1 MRGLKK
7 LRLRLRTLFGAGRM
21 DAELDEELRY
31 HLDRQID
38 ALKARGLSHEDA
50 RFAALREFGG
60 IEQRKEEC
68 RDARGLQL
76 IESCL
81 QDARYAVRSLLRTP
95 GFTAVAL
102 LSLSLGIGANTT
114 IFTFV
119 NAVLLKP
126 LPFPDAGRVVVV
138 REQPLASDDT
148 VAVHPQNFLEWRSRV
163 RAFEAIAIVQR
174 PPVNVVGR
182 DGTEQVSGANVTTD
196 LFRVFGL
203 PPTVGRALTAAD
215 AIPGSEPVAV
225 LGYSYWTRRFG
236 GDRAIVGR
244 RLTVSDGSLTV
255 VGVASPDLKLG
266 LTEPDVYTPL
276 TIDPSNPSAVGSR
289 SFECYA
295 RLRSD
300 ITVAQARAELEAVA
314 GQLSRELPL
323 DRGYSA
329 SLTGLQDFLVREGRP
344 ALRLLMAVV
353 AVVLILA
360 CVNVA
365 GLLTVRGAARRQ
377 ELAVRA
383 SLGAS
388 KGRLVRQLIIESL
401 VLAALAAAGGLLLAR
416 WSIRAL
422 VTLTEGALT
431 IGTTRPVELDASCLA
446 FTLIVATMTAL
457 AFGLIPAA
465 QAGSASPQATLGRQ
479 SRGGTA
485 DRVQQRLRGGLV
497 IAEVAL
503 AVTLIVGAG
512 LLLRTFSSLARVD
525 LGFRPAQTLTMRLF
539 LGLRDESYRV
549 RLVDEIVTRVDAVPG
564 VQAAGTI
571 QFLPLAGMT
580 CGSGF
585 WPDDAANGDPRGLAT
600 ECSLVSRG
608 YLAAIGIPVI
618 QGRAFDERDTA
629 SAPRVAIVNRA
640 FARRYFPDG
649 GALGRRIRVHA
660 ADRPPSE
667 IIGVVGDIRHS
678 GLTTD
683 PAPTVYLLHAQNPGY
698 ITSLVVRTAGDPASL
713 VGPIKTAVQSVDPTQ
728 AVSDVKTM
736 DQYVDG
742 LLARP
747 RLYSAMVAAFALVAL
762 VLAAVGVY
770 GLIAYVASQRTH
782 EFGIRMA
789 LGAAPASVFRSVF
802 AQGALL
808 TLTGLVIGI
817 ALSWTLRQIIA
828 TLLFG
833 VSASDPA
840 TYGGAAVLFMAT
852 SLGATLLPAW
862 RASRVNPTSALRSD

>member
-1 MRGLKK
+1 MRAVRKLG
-7 LRLRLRTLFGAGRM
+7 LRLRSLFGRARM
-21 DAELDEELRY
+21 EAELDEELRY
-31 HLDRQID
+31 HLDRQMD

-50 RFAALREFGG
+50 RLAALREFGG

-81 QDARYAVRSLLRTP
+81 QDARYAVRALLRTP

-138 REQPLASDDT
+138 REQPQASDDT

-203 PPTVGRALTAAD
+203 PPIVGRAFTAAD
-215 AIPGSEPVAV
+215 ATPGSEPVAV

-236 GDRAIVGR
+236 RDRAVVGR
-244 RLTVSDGSLTV
+244 RLTVSDGSLTI

-276 TIDPSNPSAVGSR
+276 TIDPSNPGAVGSR

-295 RLRSD
+295 RLRPG
-300 ITVAQARAELEAVA
+300 ITLAQARAELEAVA

-329 SLTGLQDFLVREGRP
+329 SVTGLQDFLVREGRP

-388 KGRLVRQLIIESL
+388 KGRLVRQLVIESL

-446 FTLIVATMTAL
+446 FTLIVATLTAL
-457 AFGLIPAA
+457 AFGVIPAA
-465 QAGSASPQATLGRQ
+465 QAGSAEPAGHARPPKPRRHRRSRTATAPRRHG
-479 SRGGTA
+479 
-485 DRVQQRLRGGLV
+485 DRGGL
-497 IAEVAL
+497 AGRHL
-503 AVTLIVGAG
+503 DRAG
-512 LLLRTFSSLARVD
+512 LLLRTFTSLVRVD
-525 LGFRPAQTLTMRLF
+525 LGFRPAQALTMRLF
-539 LGLRDESYRV
+539 LGVRDDVYRV
-549 RLVDEIVTRVDAVPG
+549 RLVDEIVKRVEDVPG

-585 WPDDAANGDPRGLAT
+585 WRDEVPGDPRGLAT

-608 YLAAIGIPVI
+608 YFAAIGIPVI
-618 QGRAFDERDTA
+618 QGRAFDARDTA
-629 SAPRVAIVNRA
+629 SATRVAIVNRA
-640 FARRYFPDG
+640 FARRYFGDG
-649 GALGRRIRVHA
+649 GALGHRIRVHA
-660 ADRPPSE
+660 SDRPTSE
-667 IIGVVGDIRHS
+667 IVGVVGDIRHS
-678 GLTTD
+678 GLTSS

-698 ITSLVVRTAGDPASL
+698 ITSLVVRTAGDPTSL
-713 VGPIKTAVQSVDPTQ
+713 AGPTKTAVQSVDPTQ

-736 DQYVDG
+736 DQYVDD

-747 RLYSAMVAAFALVAL
+747 RLYAAMVASFALVAL

-770 GLIAYVASQRTH
+770 GLIAYIASQRTH

-789 LGAAPASVFRSVF
+789 LGAAPASILRSVF
-802 AQGALL
+802 AQGASL
-808 TLTGLVIGI
+808 TLTGLGIGI

-833 VSASDPA
+833 VTASDPA
-840 TYGGAAVLFMAT
+840 TYAGAAVLFLAT
-852 SLGATLLPAW
+852 AFAATLIPAW
-862 RASRVNPTSALRSD
+862 RASRVNPTSAVRSD

>member
-1 MRGLKK
+1 MRAVRKLG
-7 LRLRLRTLFGAGRM
+7 LRLRSLFGRARM
-21 DAELDEELRY
+21 EAELDEELRY
-31 HLDRQID
+31 HLDRQMD

-50 RFAALREFGG
+50 RLAALREFGG

-81 QDARYAVRSLLRTP
+81 QDARYAVRTLLRTP

-138 REQPLASDDT
+138 REQPQASDDT

-203 PPTVGRALTAAD
+203 PPIVGRAFTAAD
-215 AIPGSEPVAV
+215 ATPGSEPVAV
-225 LGYSYWTRRFG
+225 LGYGYWTRRFG
-236 GDRAIVGR
+236 RDRAVVGR
-244 RLTVSDGSLTV
+244 RLTVSDGSLTI

-276 TIDPSNPSAVGSR
+276 TIDPSNPGAVGSR

-295 RLRSD
+295 RLRPG
-300 ITVAQARAELEAVA
+300 ITLAQARAELEAVA

-329 SLTGLQDFLVREGRP
+329 SVTGLQDFLVREGRP

-388 KGRLVRQLIIESL
+388 KGRLVRQLVIESL

-446 FTLIVATMTAL
+446 FTLIVATLTAL
-457 AFGLIPAA
+457 AFGVIPAA

-485 DRVQQRLRGGLV
+485 DRVQQRLRGALV
-497 IAEVAL
+497 IAEVSL

-512 LLLRTFSSLARVD
+512 LLLRTFTSLVRVD
-525 LGFRPAQTLTMRLF
+525 LGFRPAQALTMRLF
-539 LGLRDESYRV
+539 LGVRDDVYRV
-549 RLVDEIVTRVDAVPG
+549 RLVDEIVKRVEDVPG

-585 WPDDAANGDPRGLAT
+585 WRDEVPGDPRGLAT

-608 YLAAIGIPVI
+608 YFAAIGIPVI
-618 QGRAFDERDTA
+618 QGRAFDARDTA
-629 SAPRVAIVNRA
+629 SATRVAIVNRA
-640 FARRYFPDG
+640 FARRYFGDG
-649 GALGRRIRVHA
+649 GALGHRIRVHA
-660 ADRPPSE
+660 SDRPTSE
-667 IIGVVGDIRHS
+667 IVGVVGDIRHS
-678 GLTTD
+678 GLTSS

-698 ITSLVVRTAGDPASL
+698 ITSLVVRTAGDPTSL
-713 VGPIKTAVQSVDPTQ
+713 AGPIKTAVQSVDPTQ

-736 DQYVDG
+736 DQYVDD

-747 RLYSAMVAAFALVAL
+747 RLYAAMVASFALVAL

-770 GLIAYVASQRTH
+770 GLIAYIASQRTH

-789 LGAAPASVFRSVF
+789 LGAAPASILRSVF

-808 TLTGLVIGI
+808 TLTGLGIGI

-833 VSASDPA
+833 VTASDPA
-840 TYGGAAVLFMAT
+840 TYAGAAVLFLAT
-852 SLGATLLPAW
+852 AFAATLIPAW